1 MSLSYTTAAG
11 MSSALTVSLLLVVA
25 LADSGHSTRRTLRSR
40 LNPDCDETCR
50 GRNVTTLHLSA
61 DGPNDTLHYLW
72 DFIGNPS
79 VLLALTPPS
88 TSLDISW
95 KDYLAR
101 RGNSFNFSEKPTYSF
116 GVIINK
122 IIEFND
128 VNDTAL
134 IDTADEANTNILH
147 LEYFNWQRVSLTQNS
162 EFVYLDMEGN
172 SYNDTA
178 KNISRYGSIK
188 LSLRGF
194 CTLDHSDIVPHML
207 HTENSTQI
215 DIILDHM
222 QTNETFS
229 NSRFAIELLVVG
241 GGDPEILMFVDPKK
255 SLDDEHTPGIFEI
268 VEVRTP
274 PYREVNSGQLNG
286 GAYLQWRPVS
296 YDSASRDVTSSTET
310 MQYSPKKVSNYE
322 SAVKNSMLYCYYGN
336 VTNLLLQKLT
346 ISLGSRG
353 DGFYKKT
360 NYLTWTF
367 MVGYGTPPEERF
379 SSLVIMIISIGL
391 GLPLFIMVITGLYL
405 CIRRMPKRHDNV
417 YLSR

>member
-1 MSLSYTTAAG
+1 MSLSYTTASG
-11 MSSALTVSLLLVVA
+11 MSSALTFLSLILVVA
-25 LADSGHSTRRTLRSR
+25 LADSSYPTQRTLRSW
-40 LNPDCDETCR
+40 LNPDCDDTCR
-50 GRNVTTLHLSA
+50 GRNVTTLHLGA
-61 DGPNDTLHYLW
+61 DGRNDTLHYLW
-72 DFIGNPS
+72 DFIGTPS
-79 VLLALTPPS
+79 LLLALTPPS
-88 TSLDISW
+88 TTLNISW
-95 KDYLAR
+95 ENYLAR
-101 RGNSFNFSEKPTYSF
+101 RENSLHFSEKPLYTF

-122 IIEFND
+122 IIEFDD

-134 IDTADEANTNILH
+134 IDTANVANVNILP

-162 EFVYLDMEGN
+162 EFVSLDMEGN
-172 SYNDTA
+172 SYHDTA
-178 KNISRYGSIK
+178 KNISRNGSIK
-188 LSLRGF
+188 LSFRGF
-194 CTLDHSDIVPHML
+194 CTLDHSDMVPHML

-215 DIILDHM
+215 DIILDRL
-222 QTNETFS
+222 QTNKTFS

-274 PYREVNSGQLNG
+274 PYRELDSALNG

-296 YDSASRDVTSSTET
+296 YNSPLRDVTSSTET
-310 MQYSPKKVSNYE
+310 TQYPPKKVFGYT
-322 SAVKNSMLYCYYGN
+322 SAVKDTMLYCYYGN
-336 VTNLLLQKLT
+336 KTDLLLQSLT
-346 ISLGSRG
+346 ISLGSKG

-367 MVGYGTPPEERF
+367 IIGYGTPPEERF

-391 GLPLFIMVITGLYL
+391 GLPLLIMVITGLYL
-405 CIRRMPKRHDNV
+405 CIRRMPKQNGNV

>member
-1 MSLSYTTAAG
+1 MSLSYATAAG
-11 MSSALTVSLLLVVA
+11 MSSALTVTLLLVVV
-25 LADSGHSTRRTLRSR
+25 LADLGYSTRRTLRLK
-40 LNPDCDETCR
+40 LNPDCDDICR
-50 GRNVTTLHLSA
+50 ERNGTTLHLSA

-72 DFIGNPS
+72 DFIGTPS

-88 TSLDISW
+88 TSLNISW
-95 KDYLAR
+95 EDYLAR
-101 RGNSFNFSEKPTYSF
+101 RENSLHFSEAPTYSF

-134 IDTADEANTNILH
+134 INTADVANTNILH

-162 EFVYLDMEGN
+162 DYIYLDMEGN
-172 SYNDTA
+172 NYNDTA
-178 KNISRYGSIK
+178 KHISRFGSIK

-194 CTLDHSDIVPHML
+194 CTLDHSNTVPHML

-241 GGDPEILMFVDPKK
+241 GGDPEVLMFVDPKK

-274 PYREVNSGQLNG
+274 PYRELDTLNS

-310 MQYSPKKVSNYE
+310 MQYPPRKIISNYT
-322 SAVKNSMLYCYYGN
+322 SAVENSMLYCYYGRN
-336 VTNLLLQKLT
+336 VTNLLQQKLM
-346 ISLGSRG
+346 ISLGSKG

-367 MVGYGTPPEERF
+367 IIGYGTPPEERF

-391 GLPLFIMVITGLYL
+391 GLPLLIMVITGLYL
-405 CIRRMPKRHDNV
+405 CIRRMPKRHGNV

>member
-1 MSLSYTTAAG
+1 MLLSYATAAG
-11 MSSALTVSLLLVVA
+11 MSSAFTVSLLFVVA
-25 LADSGHSTRRTLRSR
+25 LADLGYSTRRTLRLK
-40 LNPDCDETCR
+40 LNPDCNESCR
-50 GRNVTTLHLSA
+50 ERNGTTLHLSA

-72 DFIGNPS
+72 DFIGTPS
-79 VLLALTPPS
+79 ILLALMPPS
-88 TSLDISW
+88 TSLNISW
-95 KDYLAR
+95 DDYLAR
-101 RGNSFNFSEKPTYSF
+101 RENSLHFSEAEIYSF

-122 IIEFND
+122 LIEFND
-128 VNDTAL
+128 VNDTGL
-134 IDTADEANTNILH
+134 IDTAANTNILH

-162 EFVYLDMEGN
+162 EYIYLEMEGN
-172 SYNDTA
+172 NYNDTA

-194 CTLDHSDIVPHML
+194 CTLDHSNTVPHML

-274 PYREVNSGQLNG
+274 PKELDGALNS

-296 YDSASRDVTSSTET
+296 YNSASRDVTSSTET
-310 MQYSPKKVSNYE
+310 MQYPPRKISNYT

-346 ISLGSRG
+346 ISLGSKG

-367 MVGYGTPPEERF
+367 IIGYGTPPEERF

-391 GLPLFIMVITGLYL
+391 GLPLLIMIITGLYL
-405 CIRRMPKRHDNV
+405 CIRRIPKRHGNV
-417 YLSR
+417 YLSQ